1 MKKAILASVLLALT
15 LVSYSQRIITAGSA
29 ITETVC
35 ALGECGK
42 IIASDKTSLYP
53 AEIQKLPSI
62 GYRSGISAEG
72 IISLRPTLL
81 IAEKEYVEATVL
93 TQIQSAGIKVMI
105 IDRVYTLDGTR
116 DLIRKIAAELNRSA
130 EGDKIIR
137 KIEGELAEVQSSI
150 KKSKVQPKVLC
161 VYNRGAS
168 SVSAA
173 GTHTFSEILPLAGA
187 TSAVTGIEG
196 YKPLN
201 TEALMAS
208 NPDYILMFESGIQS
222 IGGVDGV
229 LKIAGVGQTTAGKKK
244 QIIAMDGIKLSN
256 FGPRL
261 GEAVKELV
269 AQFHPGVK

>member
-137 KIEGELAEVQSSI
+137 KIEGELAEVQSTI
-150 KKSKVQPKVLC
+150 KKSKIQPKVLC

-229 LKIAGVGQTTAGKKK
+229 FKIAGVGQTTAGKKK

-269 AQFHPGVK
+269 AQLHPGVK

>member
-137 KIEGELAEVQSSI
+137 KIEGELAEVQSTI